1 MLKPNS
7 LRATLT
13 AAIADL
19 RTDPKRLSMFIDKG
33 SIRATAAPGLSFE
46 YRYKLQM
53 LLLDFAGHPDQV
65 MVPLIAWLFTHQ
77 NDLLANPDKSRDG
90 ISFNAELLDGGRVD
104 LEIELA
110 LTERVRVQ
118 RREDGGFDVTHMPE
132 PPVEERYDIDQDA
145 DGNAIARLWHL
156 FNGGEEMLR
165 WESPGIITA
174 WPPA

>member
-1 MLKPNS
+1 MLKPDS
-7 LRATLT
+7 LRAALT

-33 SIRATAAPGLSFE
+33 SLRATAAPGLSFE
-46 YRYKLQM
+46 YRYTLQL

-65 MVPLIAWLFTHQ
+65 MVPLIAWLFVHQ
-77 NDLLANPDKSRDG
+77 NELLANPDKSRDG
-90 ISFNAELLDGGRVD
+90 IGFKAELLDSGRVD

-118 RREDGGFDVTHMPE
+118 RRQDGGFDVTHLPE
-132 PPVEERYDIDQDA
+132 PPIEDRYPIPLDA
-145 DGNAIARLWHL
+145 DGNAVARLWHL

-165 WESPGIITA
+165 WEAPGIITA
-174 WPPA
+174 YPDG